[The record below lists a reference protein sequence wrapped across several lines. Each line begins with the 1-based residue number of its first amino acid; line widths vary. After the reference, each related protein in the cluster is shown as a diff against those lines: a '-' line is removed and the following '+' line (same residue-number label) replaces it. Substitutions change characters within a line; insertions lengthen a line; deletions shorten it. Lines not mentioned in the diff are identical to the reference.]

1 MMKTKKNK
9 VWIIGG
15 SVIGGIILL
24 IGALL
29 LTYNIL
35 LGKVSKKS
43 EVVYFTVETGTST
56 RNIITN
62 LKEANLIKSEMA
74 ALIYVKLHNLGLQA
88 GTYELDRTMD
98 TKEIISK
105 ISKGE
110 VFLNVKTLT
119 FVEGRRLLSYV
130 KTIASNYPYT
140 EEEIL
145 NVLSNKEYLNSLI
158 EKYWFLTDDILD
170 NDIYYPLE
178 GYLYP
183 DTYSFYADATIEEII
198 EKMLDNTSKKLE
210 PYKEE
215 ILNSDFSVH
224 ELITLASIVELE
236 AGGSDRAGV
245 SSVFINRINAGWNLG
260 SDVTTYYAEQKDF
273 TVELS
278 YQEYQEC
285 NAYNTRSTCF
295 TGLPVGP
302 ICNMSVDSIKAAIE
316 PSDTDYYYF
325 VADKNK
331 KTYFSKTYE
340 EQQEVI
346 NKLQQEGLW
355 FVY

>member
-1 MMKTKKNK
+1 MVKMKNK
-9 VWIIGG
+9 VWIIIG
-15 SVIGGIILL
+15 SVIGVIVLIISS
-24 IGALL
+24 LL

-35 LGKVSKKS
+35 LGRVSKKS
-43 EVVYFTVETGTST
+43 EIAYFTIESGTSAKD
-56 RNIITN
+56 IVAN
-62 LKEANLIKSEMA
+62 LKEADLIKSNMA
-74 ALIYVKLHNLGLQA
+74 TLVYIKLHNLSLQA
-88 GTYELDRTMD
+88 GTYELDRNMN
-98 TKEIISK
+98 TKKIIDK
-105 ISKGE
+105 INKGE
-110 VFLNVKTLT
+110 VYLNVKTLT

-130 KTIASNYPYT
+130 KTIANNYPYS

-145 NVLSNKEYLNSLI
+145 SVLGDREYLNELI
-158 EKYWFLTDDILD
+158 DKYWFLTTDIL
-170 NDIYYPLE
+170 NDKIYYALE

-183 DTYSFYADATIEEII
+183 DTYTFYADATITDII
-198 EKMLDNTSKKLE
+198 EKMLDNTSLKLE

-215 ILNSDFSVH
+215 ILNSDYSVH

-236 AGGSDRAGV
+236 AGGNDRKGV
-245 SSVFINRINAGWNLG
+245 SSVFTNRINAGWNLG

-278 YQEYQEC
+278 YQEYNEC

-302 ICNMSVDSIKAAIE
+302 ICNMGVESIAAAIKPDE
-316 PSDTDYYYF
+316 TDYYYF

-340 EQQEVI
+340 EQQQII
-346 NKLQQEGLW
+346 NELKQEGLW